1 MLTQAMPYRTFDQN
15 CSIARTLEVVG
26 ERWTI
31 LVLREISLG
40 FHRFEEIQRHLGI
53 ATNVLADRLT
63 TLVDRGVVKRVPTE
77 RPDRFEYRF
86 TRKGASLSP
95 VITAMMHWGDTWE
108 APDGPPRLLIHTA
121 CGHATHAVATCA
133 HCGEP
138 LEPNEIHTSPGPGA
152 TEEQIA
158 LGARP

>member
-1 MLTQAMPYRTFDQN
+1 MLGRSYDNQN
-15 CSIARTLEVVG
+15 CSIARTLEIVG

-31 LVLREISLG
+31 LVLREVSLG

-63 TLVDRGVVKRVPTE
+63 TLVDRGVLKKVPTE

-95 VITAMMHWGDTWE
+95 VITAMMHWGDEWE
-108 APDGPPRLLIHTA
+108 APDGPPRELVHTK
-121 CGHATHAVATCA
+121 CDHVTHAVSTCA
-133 HCGEP
+133 HCGEA
-138 LEPNEIHTSPGPGA
+138 LEPDEILTQPGPGA
-152 TEEQIA
+152 GDEQIA
-158 LGARP
+158 LGVRPQPA